1 MNIKFKN
8 EMHYGND
15 KVEILS
21 MGDYKGKTFVILNLR
36 GSHPCAY
43 VESNINYYYKSEYE
57 YEYGPAHG
65 GFTFYA
71 TLLHWINEFPEY
83 KDILSKKYVGWDYGH
98 CCDYSPRIEP
108 LGKKW
113 SVDEILNNIE
123 EVIDW
128 MEVKEK

>member
-8 EMHYGND
+8 EMLYGNC

-21 MGDYKGKTFVILNLR
+21 IGDYKGKTFVILNLG
-36 GSHPCAY
+36 GSHPCSY
-43 VESNINYYYKSEYE
+43 VESNINYYENNNKDE
-57 YEYGPAHG
+57 PAHG

-71 TLLHWINEFPEY
+71 TLLHWINKFPEY
-83 KDILSKKYVGWDYGH
+83 KDILAKKYVGWDYSHFG
-98 CCDYSPRIEP
+98 DYSPWIEP
-108 LGKKW
+108 FGEKW

-128 MEVKEK
+128 MEIKENDK

>member
-36 GSHPCAY
+36 GSYPCAY
-43 VESNINYYYKSEYE
+43 VESNINYYKSEYDSE
-57 YEYGPAHG
+57 PAHG

-71 TLLHWINEFPEY
+71 TLLHWINELPEY

-98 CCDYSPRIEP
+98 YDDYSPWIRSP
-108 LGKKW
+108 GKKW

-128 MEVKEK
+128 MEVKDNDK

>member
-8 EMHYGND
+8 EVNYKDN
-15 KVEILS
+15 KNKILS
-21 MGDYKGKTFVILNLR
+21 IGEYKGKVFVVLMLKNLW
-36 GSHPCAY
+36 PCAY
-43 VESNINYYYKSEYE
+43 VESNINYYKSEYDSE
-57 YEYGPAHG
+57 PAHG

-98 CCDYSPRIEP
+98 YDDYSPNINIYGIP
-108 LGKKW
+108 W
-113 SVDEILNNIE
+113 TIDEILNNIE

-128 MEVKEK
+128 MEVKDNDK